1 MAQQIA
7 GIKQGLAFGQYLTQ
21 KQGKAGSGQGWGST
35 PYAAEPAPANGSNQV
50 EDRTNGE
57 TRDTASTDFDGLY
70 APENTAHGNRDER
83 VHGKIDF
90 SAPPQ
95 KVEEIR
101 SVPEDQKA
109 LRDYQGIVGAYT
121 DGEEKAMQQEQ
132 VPLEYQELVKQ
143 YFDELKGD
151 GKDDSEETEEAES
164 EEK

>member
-7 GIKQGLAFGQYLTQ
+7 GIKQGLGFGQYLTQ
-21 KQGKAGSGQGWGST
+21 TQGKAGSGQGWGST
-35 PYAAEPAPANGSNQV
+35 PYAAEPAPADARGQV

-57 TRDTASTDFDGLY
+57 TRDTAATDFDGLY
-70 APENTAHGNRDER
+70 SPESVAHGNRDER

-109 LRDYQGIVGAYT
+109 LRDYQGIVGAYA

-151 GKDDSEETEEAES
+151 GKDEEEDES
-164 EEK
+164 KVK